1 MADDQSWNAKKDE
14 IWKRLGEVE
23 GTAAELKSELANVAN
38 LAASKITDDETVA
51 KKAAQQAE
59 AGAKKVAE
67 VVMQTEILL
76 PQIAELQQDLPT
88 AQVDVSTVRRHAEES
103 QTNSIDIVGFKAAA
117 EKATNEIVAFQEK
130 AKKAVEDAEVKWA
143 TTNQQVQNIANLNAQ
158 ASADAATA
166 KTSKENIQNI
176 QQEVVAIK
184 ADFETMRAEWENTFA
199 ELNKRHDEALGE
211 LYKSRELE
219 LNKLLDTRSKEL
231 VALNEKYIQEFETR
245 TKEIETLLPGATSAG
260 LASAFAD
267 RKQDIQK
274 NQKWWAWLLI
284 GSAIAL
290 VGFGV
295 FSLTPWGSEIGI
307 ASSFA
312 GRIVIIAGL
321 ILLEEFARRNFNII
335 SRLAESYAYKEALA
349 KSYFGYKK
357 QMEEIPMPAGK
368 EGEKIMGHSALMK
381 AFLEKLEDEPG
392 KHVFDR
398 EKQIIGP
405 GAIIDKLSPNN
416 KAGATGEALQELSRG
431 NLLTKISWPIVAVVA
446 ILAITA
452 CVIAYLLKNQLS

>member
-1 MADDQSWNAKKDE
+1 M
-14 IWKRLGEVE
+14 
-23 GTAAELKSELANVAN
+23 
-38 LAASKITDDETVA
+38 
-51 KKAAQQAE
+51 
-59 AGAKKVAE
+59 
-67 VVMQTEILL
+67 
-76 PQIAELQQDLPT
+76 
-88 AQVDVSTVRRHAEES
+88 
-103 QTNSIDIVGFKAAA
+103 
-117 EKATNEIVAFQEK
+117 
-130 AKKAVEDAEVKWA
+130 
-143 TTNQQVQNIANLNAQ
+143 
-158 ASADAATA
+158 
-166 KTSKENIQNI
+166 
-176 QQEVVAIK
+176 
-184 ADFETMRAEWENTFA
+184 
-199 ELNKRHDEALGE
+199 
-211 LYKSRELE
+211 
-219 LNKLLDTRSKEL
+219 
-231 VALNEKYIQEFETR
+231 
-245 TKEIETLLPGATSAG
+245 PGATSAG